1 MSYRSIFLQGFSNI
15 PNELFKQFANLH
27 FTADNFLIWLF
38 LYQKTE
44 QGETVLDI
52 EQIGKDTNISE
63 TAIYESIN
71 ELLNHQ
77 LIRLKTTEDTFHK
90 IQTIVDLSPTFDK
103 LDKLS
108 KRPMLKL
115 NGLGQLSQLFEQEL
129 GRPLSP
135 IELEELQK
143 WIDEEKIAT
152 ELVELA
158 LKEAVLNQKKNFK
171 YVGGILRNWQGKG
184 YQRVIDVENDKTTL
198 KKGKVLDIQIPLD

>member
-15 PNELFKQFANLH
+15 PNELFKQFANLQ
-27 FTADNFLIWLF
+27 FTADSFLIWLF
-38 LYQKTE
+38 LYQKTD

-52 EQIGKDTNISE
+52 EQIEKDTNISE
-63 TAIYESIN
+63 KSIYESIN

-77 LIRLKTTEDTFHK
+77 LIRLKTAEDTFHK

-103 LDKLS
+103 LDQLV

-115 NGLGQLSQLFEQEL
+115 NGLGRLSQLFEQEL

-143 WIDEEKIAT
+143 WIDEEKIAV

-184 YQRVIDVENDKTTL
+184 YQQVADVENEKTTL
-198 KKGKVLDIQIPLD
+198 KKGKILDIQIPLD

>member
-1 MSYRSIFLQGFSNI
+1 MSYSSIFLQGFSNI
-15 PNELFKQFANLH
+15 PNELFKQFTNLQ
-27 FTADNFLIWLF
+27 FTADSFLIWLF
-38 LYQKTE
+38 LYQTTE

-52 EQIGKDTNISE
+52 EQINKNSNISE
-63 TAIYESIN
+63 TEIYESIN
-71 ELLNHQ
+71 TLLNHQ
-77 LIRLKTTEDTFHK
+77 LIRLKTTEDAFHK
-90 IQTIVDLSPTFDK
+90 IQTIVDLTPTFDK
-103 LDKLS
+103 LDQLT

-115 NGLGQLSQLFEQEL
+115 NGLGQLSQLFEREL

-143 WIDEEKIAT
+143 WVDEEKIAP

-184 YQRVIDVENDKTTL
+184 YQRAADVANNQTTL
-198 KKGKVLDIQIPLD
+198 KKGKILDIQIPLD